1 MSIFEEQHETIS
13 RVEHLFTVFKSSKAS
28 IRPHFF
34 LTGPTGTGKTHMILK
49 AAEAQKMN
57 SFTIN
62 AAQLT
67 AEGLS
72 GNSLSKAL
80 RPLREH
86 WDHPSII
93 FVDEFDKLFM
103 RNGEKQGEHQTAVQ
117 DEFLG
122 ILEAEFAAVFTD
134 YGKYEPVRVSNVLF
148 VFAGAFNGQE
158 ITTHKQLREA
168 GMRPEFIGRVPLI
181 FSSKEISL
189 DSILLAVE
197 QTDVYR
203 AYRTLFP
210 KDKRGVNRDLMEI
223 RKRITDA
230 YEDNEIGLRIINFII
245 HQYFMES

>member
-1 MSIFEEQHETIS
+1 
-13 RVEHLFTVFKSSKAS
+13 
-28 IRPHFF
+28 
-34 LTGPTGTGKTHMILK
+34 
-49 AAEAQKMN
+49 
-57 SFTIN
+57 
-62 AAQLT
+62 
-67 AEGLS
+67 
-72 GNSLSKAL
+72 
-80 RPLREH
+80 
-86 WDHPSII
+86 
-93 FVDEFDKLFM
+93 
-103 RNGEKQGEHQTAVQ
+103 
-117 DEFLG
+117 
-122 ILEAEFAAVFTD
+122 
-134 YGKYEPVRVSNVLF
+134 
-148 VFAGAFNGQE
+148 FNGQE

-210 KDKRGVNRDLMEI
+210 KDKRGVNRDLIEI